1 MAKLTK
7 GSLSLGQVEKR
18 AMPDVKSNL
27 DSSNEKRTT
36 IYIDQ
41 DLYRIIK
48 HDAVKHDQSLKEY
61 INDMFREVLTKRGL
75 LK

>member
-18 AMPDVKSNL
+18 AMQDVKSNL

-61 INDMFREVLTKRGL
+61 INDMFREVLTKREL